1 MSMERLDR
9 ILSQAGFCSRK
20 DALRYARK
28 GLIKVNGLVVRRSD
42 EKIDED
48 SRIEID
54 GVLLEP
60 HRNMVCMM
68 NKPKGFVTS
77 TADDRNRTVMELLP
91 ESMLRQGVV
100 PVGRLDKD
108 TEGLLLFTNDGDL
121 QHRLISPKHCV
132 SKVYYVEHEGDIT
145 EDDIQRAKNG
155 IGLKDGSQCRSAIIT
170 RLEEGKSTIEIHEG
184 MYHQVKRMYAALDH
198 HVNFLRRIKIA
209 NLELDGLKTG
219 EVRELTADEIKALD

>member
-1 MSMERLDR
+1 MERLDR

-28 GLIKVNGLVVRRSD
+28 GLVKVNGVVVRRSD

-60 HRNMVCMM
+60 HRLMVCMM
-68 NKPKGFVTS
+68 NKPQGFVTS
-77 TADDRNRTVMELLP
+77 TSDDRSRTVMELLP
-91 ESMLRQGVV
+91 EGMLRQGIV

-121 QHRLISPKHCV
+121 HHRLISPKHGV
-132 SKVYYVEHEGDIT
+132 SKVYYVEHDGDVT
-145 EDDIQRAKNG
+145 DSDVQRALDG
-155 IGLKDGSQCRSAIIT
+155 IVLKDGSLCRSAVIT
-170 RLEEGKSTIEIHEG
+170 ALGDGRSTIEIHEG
-184 MYHQVKRMYAALDH
+184 MYHQVRRMYAALGH
-198 HVNFLRRIKIA
+198 HVNFLRRIQVGPLA
-209 NLELDGLKTG
+209 LGDLPSG
-219 EVRELTADEIKALD
+219 EVRELTAEEMKGLN

>member
-1 MSMERLDR
+1 MERLDR

-20 DALRYARK
+20 DAMRYARK

-42 EKIDED
+42 EKVDEN
-48 SRIEID
+48 SKIEID

-60 HRNMVCMM
+60 HRIMVCMM

-121 QHRLISPKHCV
+121 HHKLISPKYGV

-145 EDDIQRAKNG
+145 DDDIKRAEEG
-155 IGLKDGSQCRSAIIT
+155 IPLKDGSLCKSAVIS
-170 RLEEGKSTIEIHEG
+170 RLDEGKSTIEIHEG
-184 MYHQVKRMYAALDH
+184 MYHQVKRMYAALGH
-198 HVNFLRRIKIA
+198 HVNYLRRMKIA
-209 NLELDGLKTG
+209 DLEIGGLQIG
-219 EVRELTADEIKALD
+219 EVRELTAVEISALH

>member
-1 MSMERLDR
+1 MERLDK
-9 ILSQAGFCSRK
+9 ILSKAGFCSRK

-28 GLIKVNGLVVRRSD
+28 GLIKVNGLVVLKPD
-42 EKIDED
+42 EKVDEN
-48 SRIEID
+48 SEIEID

-60 HRNMVCMM
+60 YRDMVCMM

-77 TADDRNRTVMELLP
+77 TSDDRNRTVMELLP

-121 QHRLISPKHCV
+121 HHKLISPKHGV

-145 EDDIQRAKNG
+145 EDDIKRARDG
-155 IGLKDGSQCRSAIIT
+155 IGLKDGSQCRSATIT

-184 MYHQVKRMYAALDH
+184 MYHQVKRMYAALGH
-198 HVNFLRRIKIA
+198 SVNYLRRIKVGSISLGE
-209 NLELDGLKTG
+209 LESGA
-219 EVRELTADEIKALD
+219 VRELSKEEVRSLT